1 MKAFCKVDVYSR
13 DITGEY
19 VKNLSCCGAIFQAGK
34 TYKMDFSPRH
44 IEVYDGS
51 CDGYDIPCGICFL
64 MPETA
69 NEYFTFIDENGKE
82 KS

>member
-34 TYKMDFSPRH
+34 SYEADFSSRH
-44 IEVYDGS
+44 IDVYDGS

-64 MPETA
+64 MPELA
-69 NEYFTFIDENGKE
+69 NEYFMFIDENGKE
-82 KS
+82 ES